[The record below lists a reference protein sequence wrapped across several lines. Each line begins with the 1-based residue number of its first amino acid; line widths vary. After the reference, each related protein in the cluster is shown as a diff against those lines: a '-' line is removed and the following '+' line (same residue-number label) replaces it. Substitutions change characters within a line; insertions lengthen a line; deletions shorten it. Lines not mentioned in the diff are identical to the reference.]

1 MAFSN
6 KRKLDRVTH
15 ASHRRGGSAKERKS
29 NALVG
34 KRDGSNMEDAEVKL
48 ERTFPGSS
56 DDGDHSDGIS
66 PFNSVHHTDGIS
78 PFNSVHHT
86 DGISPFN
93 SVHHSDGV
101 NPFNSVHH
109 SDGVNH
115 LESDNQSPSLC
126 DSSRGLKKGSLKEV
140 RLYNWMVFSGPVRLV
155 AADGINLIAA
165 ANASGKSSI
174 VCALVF
180 GLGYGPNILS
190 RNKELSNFIKKGEK
204 RSYIE
209 ITLKADEEKD
219 ICIRRIMHLTKEDKV
234 ETLWMVNEKKVNY
247 TYVVEI
253 QKEFSLS
260 LDNLITFMPQ
270 ENVSKFSR
278 LCPEEL
284 FEHTMSAIDRGLVHT
299 YRQIKEIIN
308 EKKINEN
315 KLLSYEHD
323 ITEIEKV
330 ITNLEEKKTQ
340 FDNVRK
346 LLATVKLYRVR
357 KTELVAIGKKEEMKK
372 VGVYIDSLVKEKDA
386 HFDTLRYYLLE
397 VEKCHRVIGKLSE
410 RLSEKREE
418 VRDCIKQYV
427 LLNVELE
434 EAENEIAK
442 EEKAMQETVRRM
454 YENREYVTDIDKK
467 VKKTKEEIKKIEEYF
482 TENNELGE
490 KTTEEKEKS
499 LQEELKELSNVG
511 KQLLMSRYTLQSE
524 YNAVKEKIKKR
535 KNYENIQEEKM
546 LNSIEFTLRERIV
559 KYKRDVKNIV
569 QTHNLLSDTF
579 IENLR
584 IKYDESKIAN
594 QNEFNDSIIDELSR
608 QNILYG
614 PICKYIKCTNPQ
626 FDYVVE
632 FCLKKYLNSFILI
645 RKENKDLLEDLYRKY
660 KLSVLTMSRNNHS
673 FCFVTDEMRKRGVEC
688 FVYEIIDSPEVVKNG
703 LINFLPL
710 NISFIVNDD
719 TFKEKNTKEIKEFNE
734 FMLREI
740 STQMKEEVTSL
751 FYFCNN
757 NVHRFK
763 ISSYDKNVY
772 MDNFS
777 YIDKRCKI
785 LYHINSDVQKDLLQ
799 LYDKKKKCHAELELL
814 EKNIKTL
821 DDKKK
826 EKNDEYNKLLLS
838 KSEMN
843 IMKKKLTLLKRELKD
858 LEDSLHLCFK
868 GENIIEEKKNN
879 VTVKV
884 NQINNKKIYI
894 CEQYFSL
901 LKMHAKYDKEVVS
914 LSRKLNQWKRYL
926 HVIKGQNAEN
936 EEKHETL
943 KRNIELERTKMTTYM
958 HQIEELE
965 EIIKFQKGELSK
977 GELKTLSTIDMTMED
992 IEEKLQECNMKQKIY
1007 GNLEKDEEKYNILIM
1022 NIKKHSDYV
1031 KKKKNDMENVKK
1043 FLIQKENEIES
1054 LLPSWSS
1061 KINEYITFL
1070 NHNFQ
1075 MFMYFINP
1083 NYGGKIELVKKNN
1096 LYEMCQLF
1104 IKVRFTNTS
1113 PFLPLS
1119 VSHQSGGERSLST
1132 MLYILSIQKLTKNGF
1147 YVLDELNQGL
1157 DQTNEKKIF
1166 ELLSCLSNPI
1176 LYKKHFQHHYEY
1188 KHVNIDNQSKAQYF
1202 ILTPQVI
1209 KNISFRDITVHYL
1222 FNGFGVLDDQFAG
1235 FCHELPTAPCS
1246 IA

>member
-15 ASHRRGGSAKERKS
+15 SSHRRGGSAKERRS

-34 KRDGSNMEDAEVKL
+34 KRDGSNREDAEVKL
-48 ERTFPGSS
+48 ERTFPGGS
-56 DDGDHSDGIS
+56 DDEDHSDGVHS
-66 PFNSVHHTDGIS
+66 FNNVHHSEG
-78 PFNSVHHT
+78 
-86 DGISPFN
+86 
-93 SVHHSDGV
+93 VHHSDGV
-101 NPFNSVHH
+101 H
-109 SDGVNH
+109 H
-115 LESDNQSPSLC
+115 LESDNNSPSLY
-126 DSSRGLKKGSLKEV
+126 DSPRGLKKGSLKEV

-209 ITLKADEEKD
+209 ITLKTDEEKD

-234 ETLWMVNEKKVNY
+234 ETLWIVNEKKVNY

-278 LCPEEL
+278 LSPEEL

-299 YRQIKEIIN
+299 YRQLKEIIN
-308 EKKINEN
+308 EKKIGEN
-315 KLLSYEHD
+315 KLLTYEHD
-323 ITEIEKV
+323 IAEIEKV
-330 ITNLEEKKTQ
+330 ITNLEGKKTQ

-346 LLATVKLYRVR
+346 LLATVKLYRVK
-357 KTELVAIGKKEEMKK
+357 KTELTAIAKKEEMKK
-372 VGVYIDSLVKEKDA
+372 VGEYIDSLVKEKDA

-397 VEKCHRVIGKLSE
+397 VEKCHRIIGKLSE

-418 VRDCIKQYV
+418 VRNCIKQYV
-427 LLNVELE
+427 LLNVQLE
-434 EAENEIAK
+434 EAESEIAK

-482 TENNELGE
+482 TEKNEQGE
-490 KTTEEKEKS
+490 KKTTEEKEKS
-499 LQEELKELSNVG
+499 LQEELKVLSNMG

-524 YNAVKEKIKKR
+524 YNAMTDKIKKR
-535 KNYENIQEEKM
+535 RNYENIQEEKM

-594 QNEFNDSIIDELSR
+594 QNEFNDAIIEELSR

-632 FCLKKYLNSFILI
+632 FCLKKYLNSFLLI
-645 RKENKDLLEDLYRKY
+645 RKDNKDLLEDLYRKY
-660 KLSVLTMSRNNHS
+660 KLSVLTMSRDNHN
-673 FCFVTDEMRKRGVEC
+673 FCFVTNEMRKRGVQC

-703 LINFLPL
+703 LVNFLPL

-719 TFKEKNTKEIKEFNE
+719 TFKDKNTKEIKDFNE

-757 NVHRFK
+757 NVHRYK

-772 MDNFS
+772 IDNFS

-785 LYHINSDVQKDLLQ
+785 LYHISSDVQKDLLQ
-799 LYDKKKKCHAELELL
+799 LYEKQKKCHTELELL
-814 EKNIKTL
+814 EKNIKIL

-843 IMKKKLTLLKRELKD
+843 IMKKKLTLLKGELKD
-858 LEDSLHLCFK
+858 LENSLHLCFK

-884 NQINNKKIYI
+884 NQINNKKICI

-901 LKMHAKYDKEVVS
+901 LKMHTKYDKEVVS

-943 KRNIELERTKMTTYM
+943 KRNIQLERTKLTTYM
-958 HQIEELE
+958 HEIEELE
-965 EIIKFQKGELSK
+965 EIIKFQKGELTK
-977 GELKTLSTIDMTMED
+977 GELKTLNSIDMTMDD

-1007 GNLEKDEEKYNILIM
+1007 GNLEKDEEKYNIIIM
-1022 NIKKHSDYV
+1022 NIKKHNEYV
-1031 KKKKNDMENVKK
+1031 KKKKIDMENVKR
-1043 FLIQKENEIES
+1043 FLIQKENEIENV
-1054 LLPSWSS
+1054 LPSWSN

-1070 NHNFQ
+1070 NHNFE
-1075 MFMYFINP
+1075 MFMFFINP

-1157 DQTNEKKIF
+1157 DQTNERKIF

-1188 KHVNIDNQSKAQYF
+1188 KYVNIDYQSKAQYF

-1235 FCHELPTAPCS
+1235 FCHELPTAPYS
-1246 IA
+1246 RT